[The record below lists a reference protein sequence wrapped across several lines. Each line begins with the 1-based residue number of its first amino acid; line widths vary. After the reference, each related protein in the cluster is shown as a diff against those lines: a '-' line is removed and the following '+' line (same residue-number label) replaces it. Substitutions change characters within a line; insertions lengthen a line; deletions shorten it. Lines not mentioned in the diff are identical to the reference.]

1 MEIIRDLIDEVPFGT
16 DVEAV
21 DLEPEMDD
29 MSADGCIQK
38 MENWERYRKFWLD
51 YYAKRIEEVNQK
63 CDRNIA
69 LQNRKLRRFFAFV
82 PHRTTKTMEAYDLP
96 SGRISMAY
104 AKRTFVPDKDSIL
117 ARLRNSGENEFIKV
131 EEKLDWN
138 GYKSRLFIS
147 DSGDVLD
154 KETGEIIKDVSVEM
168 SEPKFSVTINK
179 KGVNENGEE

>member
-1 MEIIRDLIDEVPFGT
+1 MFR
-16 DVEAV
+16 
-21 DLEPEMDD
+21 
-29 MSADGCIQK
+29 
-38 MENWERYRKFWLD
+38 
-51 YYAKRIEEVNQK
+51 
-63 CDRNIA
+63 
-69 LQNRKLRRFFAFV
+69 
-82 PHRTTKTMEAYDLP
+82 
-96 SGRISMAY
+96 
-104 AKRTFVPDKDSIL
+104 
-117 ARLRNSGENEFIKV
+117 GENEFIKV